1 MLSNFQL
8 QNKKDKNLNFL
19 LNNIKDTTHQSKYWL
34 KRNLDVQEIYNF
46 NANQWFGGQTK
57 YNWIL
62 NYFRLIIYYFCY
74 GSNCLRSDLFKKV
87 KQIKKKFNLDV
98 DHDTIR
104 HIIILNY
111 LKKKVKNHNIKKICI
126 IGDGRLNGLITSFVA
141 FPNAKYI
148 LINLP
153 QVQMAEYLLL
163 KKFNLFQKKQ
173 IQIPV
178 KKCLF
183 SKKITLLIT
192 NQKKIIEDVK
202 ADLFIDINAFQ
213 EMNNKTINFYLKIIK
228 KSKSLFYSYN
238 RKKKNINEK
247 LNFDF
252 SVIYKKNKN
261 SILMLEEQKLITKYF
276 LFKYPFIHKIK
287 NKHLHCLLKF
297 K

>member
-1 MLSNFQL
+1 M
-8 QNKKDKNLNFL
+8 
-19 LNNIKDTTHQSKYWL
+19 
-34 KRNLDVQEIYNF
+34 
-46 NANQWFGGQTK
+46 
-57 YNWIL
+57 
-62 NYFRLIIYYFCY
+62 
-74 GSNCLRSDLFKKV
+74 
-87 KQIKKKFNLDV
+87 
-98 DHDTIR
+98 
-104 HIIILNY
+104 
-111 LKKKVKNHNIKKICI
+111 
-126 IGDGRLNGLITSFVA
+126 NGLITSFVA

-228 KSKSLFYSYN
+228 KSKSLQ
-238 RKKKNINEK
+238 
-247 LNFDF
+247 L
-252 SVIYKKNKN
+252 
-261 SILMLEEQKLITKYF
+261 
-276 LFKYPFIHKIK
+276 
-287 NKHLHCLLKF
+287 
-297 K
+297 